1 MSIRDISSREAVEA
15 ADRFIEK
22 VKDGTFRKR
31 TLPNTGKQFDE
42 EKALK
47 SFKGSGLN
55 DTMKELAGKIY
66 E

>member
-1 MSIRDISSREAVEA
+1 MSIRDISSQEAIEA
-15 ADRFIEK
+15 ADRFVEK

-31 TLPNTGKQFDE
+31 TLPNTGSQFNE

-47 SFKGSGLN
+47 SFKGNALN
-55 DTMKELAGKIY
+55 DTMKELAARIY

>member
-1 MSIRDISSREAVEA
+1 MSVRDISSREAIEA
-15 ADRFIEK
+15 VDRFIEK

-31 TLPNTGKQFDE
+31 TLPDIGIQFDE

-47 SFKGSGLN
+47 SFKGSGLD